1 MKQNK
6 RTFLLSYLVFISA
19 IILFIVIFSILGSVE
34 RVGYLSNFNHILKNK
49 YYFTLK
55 FESSIFKNNKIYRVY
70 PNTNEMPDNVT
81 NIRWSGSYYGNLV
94 LGDSSIQLKENDK
107 IENIKYTVKIQ
118 KNVFLFLLFI
128 IIVFPAIY
136 FYVIP
141 NIYYHHKSYIFFFVL
156 NSLLYLMTSNLIMP
170 LFSMMKLDFN
180 IYDFL
185 YTYLFVMIAYNLLV
199 YYPFN
204 LGNIKNIRII
214 LTALFCVVSIF
225 SFFAIESIS
234 LTVLSMVI
242 LFSDMPNLYSS
253 LITVLPIHLKIITV
267 TVSIIYFSS
276 LLAFVIL
283 FIFNIYKIFVERSK
297 IASLVMIAFI
307 IFTVFYLFLKPK
319 NIDIWSI
326 DFVRNA
332 KRNGIINTLNYRI
345 NYDRLNNIKPS
356 KELVSD
362 SIKLLKEYES
372 KRDVSKL
379 YLKSTKNIFDNIKKI
394 EDDMHSILIEASSKN
409 SNFIYNN
416 ENIDYEYIEQL
427 KNNYYD
433 VYTNFEI
440 SITNDLSKIEELK
453 KGLKRDVYLIFLE
466 SFYDYSHFR
475 KLFNKDPFPKEY
487 RKWADSSRKIA
498 PNVNNGSFYARLSG
512 LTGSSPL
519 YPKTQSEKI
528 ENTLPDI
535 LSKNGYNTI
544 TLEEALN
551 TYNLKTFY
559 PSIGFKSQL
568 FGLGTTNINTYLGT
582 NIDNLGSPVFAAGF
596 TILGHTDSH
605 LSNDLNFAENNK
617 KFLDN
622 FEGNDK
628 LHIIETIDNSAMT
641 AINIIEIRDTILK
654 HSPNAI
660 IIFKHDHLYPYLKAI
675 IERSSI
681 DEKIKTNFLNDY
693 KPSPILIWDGTNGAY
708 KANEN
713 FTPENIPLFIA
724 ANLNVDYTNSVIS
737 LLYKEEID
745 DTISTYNKFYHTTN
759 DSIIDNS
766 EVSNMM
772 IFKYENAQRTLSQ
785 DIFQGKKHYYN
796 LIKELTN
803 N

>member
-6 RTFLLSYLVFISA
+6 ITFLLSYLIFISA
-19 IILFIVIFSILGSVE
+19 IILFIVIFSILGSIE
-34 RVGYLSNFNHILKNK
+34 RKGYLSNFNHILENK

-55 FESSIFKNNKIYRVY
+55 FESNIFKNNKIYRVY

-107 IENIKYTVKIQ
+107 IENIKYKLKIQ

-136 FYVIP
+136 FYVMP

-156 NSLLYLMTSNLIMP
+156 NSLLYLITSNFIMP

-185 YTYLFVMIAYNLLV
+185 YTYLFVMTAYNLLV

-242 LFSDMPNLYSS
+242 LFSDMPNIYSS
-253 LITVLPIHLKIITV
+253 LITVLPMHLKIITI

-276 LLAFVIL
+276 LLAFIIL
-283 FIFNIYKIFVERSK
+283 FIFNIYKMFIERSK

-362 SIKLLKEYES
+362 SIKLLKGYES
-372 KRDVSKL
+372 KRDVSTL
-379 YLKSTKNIFDNIKKI
+379 YLKSTKNIFDNIKKL

-409 SNFIYNN
+409 SNFVYNN

-433 VYTNFEI
+433 IYTNIEV
-440 SITNDLSKIEELK
+440 SITNDLSKINELK

-544 TLEEALN
+544 ALEEALN

-559 PSIGFKSQL
+559 PSIGFKSQV

-641 AINIIEIRDTILK
+641 AINIIDIRDTILK

-724 ANLNVDYTNSVIS
+724 VNLNVDYTNSVIS

-759 DSIIDNS
+759 DSLIDNS

-772 IFKYENAQRTLSQ
+772 IFKYENAQRILSQ
-785 DIFQGKKHYYN
+785 DIFQGKKHYY
-796 LIKELTN
+796 LIKDITN
-803 N
+803 K

>member
-6 RTFLLSYLVFISA
+6 ITFLLSYLIFISA
-19 IILFIVIFSILGSVE
+19 IILFIVIFSILGSIE
-34 RVGYLSNFNHILKNK
+34 RKGYLSNFNHILENK

-55 FESSIFKNNKIYRVY
+55 FESNIFKNNKIYRVY
-70 PNTNEMPDNVT
+70 PNTNEMSDNVT

-107 IENIKYTVKIQ
+107 IENIKYKLKIQ

-136 FYVIP
+136 FYVMP

-156 NSLLYLMTSNLIMP
+156 NSLLYLITSNFIMP

-185 YTYLFVMIAYNLLV
+185 YTYLFVMTAYNLLV

-253 LITVLPIHLKIITV
+253 LITVLPMHLKIITI

-283 FIFNIYKIFVERSK
+283 FIFNIYKMFIERSK
-297 IASLVMIAFI
+297 IGSLVMIAFI

-362 SIKLLKEYES
+362 SIKLLKGYES
-372 KRDVSKL
+372 KRDVSTL
-379 YLKSTKNIFDNIKKI
+379 YLKSTKNIFDNIKKL

-409 SNFIYNN
+409 SNFVYNN

-440 SITNDLSKIEELK
+440 SITNDLSKIDELK

-487 RKWADSSRKIA
+487 RKWSDSSRKIA

-544 TLEEALN
+544 ALEEALN

-559 PSIGFKSQL
+559 PSIGFKSQV

-641 AINIIEIRDTILK
+641 AINIIDIRDTILK

-724 ANLNVDYTNSVIS
+724 VNLNVDYTNSVIS

-745 DTISTYNKFYHTTN
+745 DTISTYNKFYYTTN
-759 DSIIDNS
+759 DSLIDNS

-772 IFKYENAQRTLSQ
+772 IFKYENAQRILSQ
-785 DIFQGKKHYYN
+785 DIFQGKKHYY
-796 LIKELTN
+796 LIKDITN
-803 N
+803 K

>member
-1 MKQNK
+1 M
-6 RTFLLSYLVFISA
+6 FI
-19 IILFIVIFSILGSVE
+19 
-34 RVGYLSNFNHILKNK
+34 
-49 YYFTLK
+49 
-55 FESSIFKNNKIYRVY
+55 
-70 PNTNEMPDNVT
+70 
-81 NIRWSGSYYGNLV
+81 
-94 LGDSSIQLKENDK
+94 
-107 IENIKYTVKIQ
+107 
-118 KNVFLFLLFI
+118 
-128 IIVFPAIY
+128 
-136 FYVIP
+136 
-141 NIYYHHKSYIFFFVL
+141 
-156 NSLLYLMTSNLIMP
+156 
-170 LFSMMKLDFN
+170 
-180 IYDFL
+180 
-185 YTYLFVMIAYNLLV
+185 
-199 YYPFN
+199 
-204 LGNIKNIRII
+204 
-214 LTALFCVVSIF
+214 
-225 SFFAIESIS
+225 
-234 LTVLSMVI
+234 
-242 LFSDMPNLYSS
+242 
-253 LITVLPIHLKIITV
+253 
-267 TVSIIYFSS
+267 
-276 LLAFVIL
+276 
-283 FIFNIYKIFVERSK
+283 ERSR
-297 IASLVMIAFI
+297 ISSLVMIAFI

-345 NYDRLNNIKPS
+345 NYDRLNEIKPS

-372 KRDVSKL
+372 KRDISKL
-379 YLKSTKNIFDNIKKI
+379 YLKSTKNIFDNIKKL

-409 SNFIYNN
+409 SNFVYNN

-427 KNNYYD
+427 KNNNYD
-433 VYTNFEI
+433 IYTNLEA
-440 SITNDLSKIEELK
+440 SITNDLSKINELK

-528 ENTLPDI
+528 ENTLPDV

-544 TLEEALN
+544 ALEEALN

-559 PSIGFKSQL
+559 PSIGFKSQV

-582 NIDNLGSPVFAAGF
+582 NIDNLESPVFAAGF

-675 IERSSI
+675 IERSTI

-708 KANEN
+708 KVNEN

-724 ANLNVDYTNSVIS
+724 VNLNIDYTNSVIS

-745 DTISTYNKFYHTTN
+745 NTISTYNRFYYTTN

-766 EVSNMM
+766 EVSNMI
-772 IFKYENAQRTLSQ
+772 IFKYENAQRILSQ

>member
-19 IILFIVIFSILGSVE
+19 IILFIVIFSILGSIE
-34 RVGYLSNFNHILKNK
+34 RVGYLSNFNHILENK

-136 FYVIP
+136 FYVMP

-156 NSLLYLMTSNLIMP
+156 NSLLYLITSNFIMP

-185 YTYLFVMIAYNLLV
+185 YTYLFVMTAYNLLV

-253 LITVLPIHLKIITV
+253 LITVLPMHLKIITI

-276 LLAFVIL
+276 LLAFIIL
-283 FIFNIYKIFVERSK
+283 FIFNIYKMFIERSK

-362 SIKLLKEYES
+362 SIKLLKGYES
-372 KRDVSKL
+372 KRDVSTL
-379 YLKSTKNIFDNIKKI
+379 YLKSTKNIFDNIKKL

-409 SNFIYNN
+409 SNFVYNN

-440 SITNDLSKIEELK
+440 SITNDLSKIDELK

-544 TLEEALN
+544 ALEEALN

-559 PSIGFKSQL
+559 PSIGFKSQV

-641 AINIIEIRDTILK
+641 AINIIDIRDTILK

-681 DEKIKTNFLNDY
+681 DEKIKTNFLSDY

-745 DTISTYNKFYHTTN
+745 DTISTYNKFYYTTN
-759 DSIIDNS
+759 DSVIDNS

-772 IFKYENAQRTLSQ
+772 IFKYENAQRILSQ
-785 DIFQGKKHYYN
+785 DIFQGKKHYY
-796 LIKELTN
+796 LIKDITN
-803 N
+803 K